1 MPADIITKTTEPL
14 RIAEASAT
22 APGFGH
28 HNLGPVFERLLPEVA
43 AAIVVALS
51 TRKAVTP
58 PWKKPCCWSS
68 SGRRATAIVQVPRDN
83 SESSAPTRFI
93 NPCRPT
99 LAWMRSAIG
108 PNSGSASARMRL
120 LLLLVDAIGR
130 AKRTVGTGDK
140 RVGFAAR
147 IGAVTSREKG
157 AAEDLGGADELADEH
172 HRRHRQKLAT
182 GNQRRA
188 PALDAFGKARILRAL
203 SVADVLAPFAA
214 RYLEEIA
221 GLAPARHHP
230 VEMGPDQPIDA
241 LPGIGHRIERGQH
254 CGVIVPQHLQE
265 QRTGQFLL

>member
-1 MPADIITKTTEPL
+1 M
-14 RIAEASAT
+14 RSAT
-22 APGFGH
+22 A
-28 HNLGPVFERLLPEVA
+28 A
-43 AAIVVALS
+43 
-51 TRKAVTP
+51 
-58 PWKKPCCWSS
+58 
-68 SGRRATAIVQVPRDN
+68 
-83 SESSAPTRFI
+83 
-93 NPCRPT
+93 
-99 LAWMRSAIG
+99 
-108 PNSGSASARMRL
+108 NSGSASARMRL

-130 AKRTVGTGDK
+130 PQRTDGTGDK

-157 AAEDLGGADELADEH
+157 AAEDLGRADELADEH
-172 HRRHRQKLAT
+172 HRRHRQELAA

-241 LPGIGHRIERGQH
+241 LPGPRHRIERGQH
-254 CGVIVPQHLQE
+254 RGVIVPQHLQE
-265 QRTGQFLL
+265 QRTRQLLLRSEDMKEAAVGGACPGADRCHRRSFKADPVEYEKPGRQQVVTHARRHRRLLEYYSRVML